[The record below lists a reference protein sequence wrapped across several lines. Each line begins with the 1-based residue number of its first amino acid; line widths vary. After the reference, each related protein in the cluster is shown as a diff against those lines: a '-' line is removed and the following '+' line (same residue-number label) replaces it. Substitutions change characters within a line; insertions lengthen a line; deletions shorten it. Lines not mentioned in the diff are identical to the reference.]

1 MIRFLTDE
9 DFDGRIVRGLRR
21 HLPEIDLI
29 RCQEI
34 GLRTVDDRVLLEHA
48 AKGDRVLLSRDFRT
62 MIPFALERVAKGLPM
77 PGVIIVSQDFPIR
90 TAIEELEFIA
100 QCGEPEDF
108 IDKVRR
114 LPL

>member
-1 MIRFLTDE
+1 M
-9 DFDGRIVRGLRR
+9 
-21 HLPEIDLI
+21 
-29 RCQEI
+29 
-34 GLRTVDDRVLLEHA
+34 
-48 AKGDRVLLSRDFRT
+48 DRVLLSRDYRT
-62 MIPFALERVAKGLPM
+62 MMPFALERVAQELPM

-108 IDKVRR
+108 VDKVRR

>member
-9 DFDGRIVRGLRR
+9 DFSGRIVRGLRR
-21 HLPEIDLI
+21 RLPEVDLI
-29 RCQEI
+29 TCQEA
-34 GLRTVDDRVLLEHA
+34 GLRTVHDRIMLEHA
-48 AKGDRVLLSRDFRT
+48 AKMHRVLLSRDYRT
-62 MIPFALERVAKGLPM
+62 MMPFALERVAKGLQM

-100 QCGEPEDF
+100 QCGEPGDF
-108 IDKVRR
+108 IDMVRR